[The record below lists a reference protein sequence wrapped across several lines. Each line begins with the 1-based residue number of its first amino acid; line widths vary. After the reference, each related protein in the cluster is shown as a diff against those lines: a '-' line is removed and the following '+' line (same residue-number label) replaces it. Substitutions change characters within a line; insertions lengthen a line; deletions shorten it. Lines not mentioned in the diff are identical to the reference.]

1 MDCFSP
7 RVVWSDKYNRY
18 FDVPCGKCEA
28 CLSSRRLQWFTRL
41 KFECDNYINKCCF
54 ITLTYDDDHL
64 PKNGMLCKS
73 DLQKFW
79 KRLRKNLNVKIRY
92 FNCGEYGEHTFRP
105 HYHAIIFGLN
115 PSVASNFVSD
125 SWPLG
130 FTTVSP
136 ISDNRLMYVAKYVVK
151 SLGALESDSNFVKP
165 FISCSRGLGLDTF
178 IKNHVLFE
186 NIGSIIINGHYCSVP
201 RYFRD
206 KVYSDEFNPF
216 EHNDPLK
223 WQIMKLSGEQRRI
236 NYLSKVNLFKKGVL

>member
-1 MDCFSP
+1 M
-7 RVVWSDKYNRY
+7 
-18 FDVPCGKCEA
+18 
-28 CLSSRRLQWFTRL
+28 
-41 KFECDNYINKCCF
+41 
-54 ITLTYDDDHL
+54 
-64 PKNGMLCKS
+64 
-73 DLQKFW
+73 QKFW